1 MERKQIKT
9 LCKRDGMNA
18 VYFGMDIAQINPQ
31 VVYKAVNYLC
41 DKTESL
47 SRQICALF
55 HQAITNIHLLADKL
69 KYALV
74 DSPLSGQTGVNRFKE
89 VRMFW
94 CPPEQ
99 FELKQSDVLKGCG
112 SSLILTFKPMYV

>member
-1 MERKQIKT
+1 MPLFMERKQIKT

-55 HQAITNIHLLADKL
+55 HHAITNIHLLADKL

-89 VRMFW
+89 VRMF
-94 CPPEQ
+94 
-99 FELKQSDVLKGCG
+99 
-112 SSLILTFKPMYV
+112 